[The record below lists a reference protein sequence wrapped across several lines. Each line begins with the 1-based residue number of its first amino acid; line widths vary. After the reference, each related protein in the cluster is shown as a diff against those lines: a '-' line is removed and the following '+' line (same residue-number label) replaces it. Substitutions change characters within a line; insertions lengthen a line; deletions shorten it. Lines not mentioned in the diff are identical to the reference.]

1 MTDIQE
7 IFQRD
12 PLSLTS
18 DDLTAIITRFRAAR
32 GQFNLGDKK
41 AGTTK
46 PPTAKQQKMLDI
58 GDKLKGFDLDL

>member
-12 PLSLTS
+12 PLDLTTE
-18 DDLTAIITRFRAAR
+18 DLTAIITKFRASR

-41 AGTTK
+41 AGVTK
-46 PPTAKQQKMLDI
+46 PPSAKQQKLLDVA
-58 GDKLKGFDLDL
+58 DKLKGFDLDL